1 MYWAMIGPGL
11 LALLLLLMAMQKKTW
26 VGSID
31 IAFTVLLFFL
41 VIARWIDFLYADP
54 TLTTGEVA
62 TASQIRNHSLFAV
75 IIGLACWI
83 TATLLGIYVLG

>member
-26 VGSID
+26 LAGID
-31 IAFTVLLFFL
+31 IAFAVLLLFL

-62 TASQIRNHSLFAV
+62 TAPQIRNHSLFSV
-75 IIGLACWI
+75 IIGVACWI
-83 TATLLGIYVLG
+83 TATLLGIYVLS